1 MRWRTERH
9 NLSDALAEKS
19 KRCAVGSQQ
28 IKPETRSMSATHVV
42 VEGTL
47 KPDGSLELDSKL
59 NLPPGRV
66 QLIVQPLPELPKDD
80 PFWQMMQRISAART
94 AAQLTPRGTE
104 EVEAQ
109 RRALRA
115 DVEEDIEK
123 ARRLQEE
130 SGRLRRDAAK
140 TPRENP

>member
-1 MRWRTERH
+1 MKLRKMNAGAESRH
-9 NLSDALAEKS
+9 
-19 KRCAVGSQQ
+19 
-28 IKPETRSMSATHVV
+28 IKPERRSMSATHVV

-80 PFWQMMQRISAART
+80 PFWQMMERIWAAR
-94 AAQLTPRGTE
+94 AAAELTPRSTE

-109 RRALRA
+109 RRALRE
-115 DVEEDIEK
+115 DVEEEIET
-123 ARRLQEE
+123 AGRLQEE

-140 TPRENP
+140 TPRDNP

>member
-1 MRWRTERH
+1 
-9 NLSDALAEKS
+9 
-19 KRCAVGSQQ
+19 
-28 IKPETRSMSATHVV
+28 MSATHVV

-59 NLPPGRV
+59 DLPPGRV

-80 PFWQMMQRISAART
+80 PFWQMMEGIWAAR
-94 AAQLTPRGTE
+94 AAAGRTPRGTE

-109 RRALRA
+109 RRALRE
-115 DVEEDIEK
+115 DVEEEIGK

-130 SGRLRRDAAK
+130 SVRLRQGAAK
-140 TPRENP
+140 MPGENP

>member
-1 MRWRTERH
+1 M
-9 NLSDALAEKS
+9 N
-19 KRCAVGSQQ
+19 
-28 IKPETRSMSATHVV
+28 ATHVV
-42 VEGTL
+42 VEATL

-66 QLIVQPLPELPKDD
+66 QLIVQPLFELPKDD
-80 PFWQMMQRISAART
+80 PFWQMMQRIWAAR
-94 AAQLTPRGTE
+94 AAAELTPRSAE

-109 RRALRA
+109 RRALRE
-115 DVEEDIEK
+115 DVDEEIEE

-140 TPRENP
+140 LPGEKS